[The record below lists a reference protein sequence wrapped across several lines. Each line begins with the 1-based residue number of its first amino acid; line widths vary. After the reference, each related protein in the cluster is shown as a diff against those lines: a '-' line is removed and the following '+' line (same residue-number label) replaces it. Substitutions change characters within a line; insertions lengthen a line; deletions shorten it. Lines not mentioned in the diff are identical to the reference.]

1 MADRVDG
8 FLARMLEQNRDP
20 YLAHRVKPA
29 VEALR
34 AGNFAA
40 ARGLARTSDELF
52 ANPARASLS
61 GARMA
66 VNPKDQLC
74 WQGRLR

>member
-8 FLARMLEQNRDP
+8 FLARMLEQNCDP

-40 ARGLARTSDELF
+40 ARGWLGPAMSYLRTRLAHR
-52 ANPARASLS
+52 
-61 GARMA
+61 
-66 VNPKDQLC
+66 
-74 WQGRLR
+74 